1 LKEPERF
8 DAMLYTILMTK
19 RTLSLRAHL
28 RNWHL
33 LLLSL
38 ILLITMA
45 ACASQS
51 KESLQ
56 QAIVGKWINAQ
67 NYSIEFYADGTGFV
81 PAVEG
86 DVPVPATN
94 FSYSVT
100 DGTHINITM
109 GEIRGMNV
117 EVKIEGNQM
126 TWQDQNAGIS
136 FVYTRGK

>member
-1 LKEPERF
+1 
-8 DAMLYTILMTK
+8 MLYMRNIIN
-19 RTLSLRAHL
+19 RPLSLRAHS
-28 RNWHL
+28 RKRFS
-33 LLLSL
+33 LLLSFV
-38 ILLITMA
+38 LLLTMA
-45 ACASQS
+45 ACASQT

-86 DVPVPATN
+86 DIPIPATN

-100 DGTHINITM
+100 DGTHVNITM
-109 GEIRGMNV
+109 GEIKGMSV
-117 EVKIEGNQM
+117 EIKIEGNQM
-126 TWQDQNAGIS
+126 TWQDQKAGLS